1 MLDYNEIKNAH
12 TIKNIRAERKFHAE
26 HPEAGIAPCGKVHQ
40 PNMRSNAS
48 IQSVAKSARLSADHA
63 CREYRIAR
71 DMARLCQ
78 KTSEYSMAQ
87 QYRAQSDILRS
98 KWQTLEEIAQ
108 HLERL
113 S

>member
-1 MLDYNEIKNAH
+1 
-12 TIKNIRAERKFHAE
+12 
-26 HPEAGIAPCGKVHQ
+26 
-40 PNMRSNAS
+40 MRSNAS
-48 IQSVAKSARLSADHA
+48 LQNVAKSARLSADHA

-71 DMARLCQ
+71 DWFKNCIDHSRSAD
-78 KTSEYSMAQ
+78 AQ
-87 QYRAQSDILRS
+87 AVRQERDLLYS